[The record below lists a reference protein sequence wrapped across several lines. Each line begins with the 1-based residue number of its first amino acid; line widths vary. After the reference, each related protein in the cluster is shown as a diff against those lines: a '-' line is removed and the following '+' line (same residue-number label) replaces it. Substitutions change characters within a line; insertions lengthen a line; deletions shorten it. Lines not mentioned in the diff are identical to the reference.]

1 MTTEQL
7 TIEFSQAERSLAEE
21 IKTTHAAASGLVD
34 GAKQAIEDAITASLR
49 CAAMVD
55 AARSEWG
62 GKFPDIWR
70 ELVGLAPL
78 DARRYISL
86 HSTAQRCLDKRQLVL
101 AGIIEQPEQEDQES
115 RPPADPF
122 AWCRWVPRIVEAM
135 PDEVIERMTFDQ
147 KAVAAKTLEPAHKL
161 WLKLQPTR

>member
-1 MTTEQL
+1 
-7 TIEFSQAERSLAEE
+7 
-21 IKTTHAAASGLVD
+21 
-34 GAKQAIEDAITASLR
+34 
-49 CAAMVD
+49 MVD

-70 ELVGLAPL
+70 ELVGLTPL
-78 DARRYISL
+78 DARLYISL
-86 HSTAQRCLDKRQLVL
+86 HSTAHRCPDKRQLVL